1 MIKLCIFDLDGT
13 VLDTVG
19 TIAYYANQALEKTGL
34 SPLKKSSI
42 IFWQGG
48 ELPTL
53 CAEC

>member
-19 TIAYYANQALEKTGL
+19 SIAHFANEALKRTAYFQ
-34 SPLKKSSI
+34 SKKMNTNIS
-42 IFWQGG
+42 QGA
-48 ELPTL
+48 ELQIL